1 MSKKTWIIFVAICVV
16 VLGGLILL
24 SRRDQVNVSGVDQSK
39 ILAAS
44 TASGHIA
51 DHVFGAT
58 TGKATL
64 IEYGDF
70 ECPACGS
77 AYPILKTVTDANKD
91 KLTFIFRNNP
101 LTSIHP
107 NARAGA
113 AAAEAAGLQGKYW
126 EMHDILYVNQN
137 DWGSS
142 ATDKRLSYF
151 EGYAKQIGV
160 ANLDK
165 FKTDMESKNVSDKI
179 NFDLSLGKTIPVT
192 GTPTLLLNGKQINSD
207 TWSSQDKMNA
217 VIADAL
223 K

>member
-24 SRRDQVNVSGVDQSK
+24 SRRDQVNVGSIDQSK

-44 TASGHIA
+44 SASGNIA
-51 DHVFGAT
+51 DHVFGSTAQKT
-58 TGKATL
+58 TL

-70 ECPACGS
+70 QCPACGS
-77 AYPILKTVTDANKD
+77 AYPILKEVTETYKD

-101 LTSIHP
+101 LTTIHP

-126 EMHDILYVNQN
+126 QMHDILYVNQN
-137 DWGSS
+137 DWSGA
-142 ATDKRLSYF
+142 ATDKRLSF
-151 EGYAKQIGV
+151 FDGYAKSIGI
-160 ANLDK
+160 ANIDK
-165 FKTDMESKNVSDKI
+165 FKTDMESKSVSDKI
-179 NFDLSLGKTIPVT
+179 NFDLALGKKIPVT
-192 GTPTLLLNGKQINSD
+192 GTPTLLLGGKQINSE
-207 TWSSQDKMNA
+207 TWSDKDKMKA
-217 VIADAL
+217 AIEDAL